1 MHKIFITGIAGFIG
15 FHLAEKLA
23 MEGYE
28 VSGVD
33 NFNNYYDPQ
42 LKHERA
48 NILKDKFSITV
59 IDYDIEIIPWRHNLE
74 NFDAVIHLAA
84 HAGVRHSLENPQM
97 YIDTNI
103 TATQKLIHAC
113 EEYEIPVIYASSST
127 ADSDHLNP
135 YAWSKYV
142 NEKQF
147 ASSKLLSSGL
157 RFYTVYGEYGRPDM
171 ALHTFADRMSQGKA
185 IDIYNHGD
193 MQRDFTYVGD
203 LVDGIE
209 IILEYMLNQPQEN
222 HHEIYDLGTGKS
234 NELMDYTI
242 AGPICESSDIF
253 LKNIKLAKQKIGNLL
268 VIKNTGAYGK
278 VMSSNYNSRPL
289 PSEILVHNDN
299 YAIIYSAE
307 KIEKTIEADIIPSWL

>member
-1 MHKIFITGIAGFIG
+1 MHKIYITGIAGFIG
-15 FHLAEKLA
+15 FHLAEKLS
-23 MEGYE
+23 MQGYE
-28 VSGVD
+28 VMGVD
-33 NFNNYYDPQ
+33 NFNDYYDPQ
-42 LKHERA
+42 LKHDRA
-48 NILKDKFSITV
+48 NILKDKFGIKIV
-59 IDYDIEIIPWRHNLE
+59 DYDIEIIPWRHNLE

-147 ASSKLLSSGL
+147 ETSKLLSAGL

-171 ALHTFADRMSQGKA
+171 ALHTFADLMSQGKA
-185 IDIYNHGD
+185 IDIYNEGD

-222 HHEIYDLGTGKS
+222 QHEIYDLGTGKS
-234 NELMDYTI
+234 NELMDYI
-242 AGPICESSDIF
+242 ECLEDELGRVS
-253 LKNIKLAKQKIGNLL
+253 LKNYLPMHPADVKSTQANIGKAQSLGYSPKVSIQEGIKYFADWFKH
-268 VIKNTGAYGK
+268 
-278 VMSSNYNSRPL
+278 
-289 PSEILVHNDN
+289 VHLEN
-299 YAIIYSAE
+299 I
-307 KIEKTIEADIIPSWL
+307 

>member
-28 VSGVD
+28 VAGVD

-48 NILKDKFSITV
+48 NMLRDKFSITV

-84 HAGVRHSLENPQM
+84 HAGVRHSLEYPQM

-103 TATQKLIHAC
+103 TATQQLIHAC

-147 ASSKLLSSGL
+147 ETSKLLSAGL

-171 ALHTFADRMSQGKA
+171 ALHTFADLMSQGKA
-185 IDIYNHGD
+185 IDIYNEGD

-222 HHEIYDLGTGKS
+222 QHEIYDLGTGKS
-234 NELMDYTI
+234 NELMDYI
-242 AGPICESSDIF
+242 ECLEDELGRVS
-253 LKNIKLAKQKIGNLL
+253 LKNYLPMHPADVKSTQANIGKAQSLGYSPKVSIQEGIKYFADWFKH
-268 VIKNTGAYGK
+268 
-278 VMSSNYNSRPL
+278 
-289 PSEILVHNDN
+289 VHLEN
-299 YAIIYSAE
+299 I
-307 KIEKTIEADIIPSWL
+307 